1 MLIKRKSVISGV
13 ENTRD
18 IPVNPEDMIAW
29 EAGAGNI
36 QDLMPYLNDDDRE
49 FILSGITPEE
59 WDNAFS
65 EEIED
70 IIADSFMKDEA
81 AF

>member
-13 ENTRD
+13 ENIRD
-18 IPVNPEDMIAW
+18 IPVNPEDMLAW
-29 EAGAGNI
+29 EAGVGNI

-70 IIADSFMKDEA
+70 IISDTLFDEA